1 MRHLLALAALTFA
14 FASVALAGPAP
25 AAIDYHISLANP
37 DAHLFHVR
45 MTIPDAA
52 ADTHVAIPAWNALYQ
67 VRDFSYR
74 VRDVRTHATNAADS
88 TWETPKKLDKQT
100 WSLGPAATP
109 SADVTYTIEW
119 NDAGPFNS
127 QLDEHHAFVNF
138 AEVLMY
144 VPDRRAD
151 AVTVEF
157 DDVPASWRATAELP
171 TGAAPNSFTAPSY
184 DKLVDAPV
192 EIGKSP
198 QFSWDEGPTHFRV
211 VLDTSASG
219 SHEVRKDLLEDYLKR
234 ITRSEIEMMGGA
246 PFPSYTFFF
255 RIGPYP
261 EVGGGGMEHANCTA
275 IAASSVEGAATTAAH
290 EFFHAWNVKRI
301 RPQALEPVDFT
312 RENYTR
318 ALWFAEGVTSTY
330 GSYTLERIGVWDSK
344 QFYADLSAQIH
355 EIQSRP
361 AHAWQSVEESSVD
374 AWLEKYDDYRRADRS
389 VSYYTKGQIVGEML
403 DLKIRAVTDDHKSLD
418 DVLRA
423 LYAEYPAKGR
433 FYDESAGIQAAAE
446 EVSGAKLD
454 DFFQNYV
461 AGTKEIPYDEFL
473 SAAGLTLNI
482 EERPAADLGFII
494 AGHGPNV
501 PQRIVYVVPDS
512 PADVANLRVGDVVLQ
527 LNGEAPPRNLAVWAQ
542 NQVAGKKITVHVHRD
557 STDAEMD
564 ITFVMGGT
572 NYKQYKVAEL
582 PNATEKQKRLRNA
595 WLAGKTE

>member
-1 MRHLLALAALTFA
+1 MKHLLALAALV
-14 FASVALAGPAP
+14 VATAIAAQAGPAP

-74 VRDVRTHATNAADS
+74 VRDVRTRATNASDAS
-88 TWETPKKLDKQT
+88 WNTPKKLDKQT
-100 WSLGPAATP
+100 WTLGPAAAP

-151 AVTVEF
+151 SVTVEF
-157 DDVPASWRATAELP
+157 DDVPAQWHATAELP
-171 TGAAPNSFTAPSY
+171 AGAAPNSYTAPSY
-184 DKLVDAPV
+184 DQLVDAPV

-198 QFSWDEGPTHFRV
+198 QFTWNEGPTHFRV
-211 VLDTSASG
+211 VLDAG
-219 SHEVRKDLLEDYLKR
+219 STHEVRKDLLEDYLKR

-246 PFPSYTFFF
+246 PFPSYTFFL

-275 IAASSVEGAATTAAH
+275 IAASSVEGIAATAAH

-301 RPQALEPVDFT
+301 RPQALEPVNFT
-312 RENYTR
+312 QENYTR

-330 GSYTLERIGVWDSK
+330 GAYTLERIGVWDSK

-355 EIQSRP
+355 ELQSRP
-361 AHAWQSVEESSVD
+361 AHTWQSVEESSLD

-389 VSYYTKGQIVGEML
+389 ISYYNKGQIVGEML
-403 DLKIRAVTDDHKSLD
+403 DLKIRAATDDHKSLD

-423 LYAEYPAKGR
+423 LYAKYPAKGR
-433 FYDESAGIQAAAE
+433 FYDESAGIQAVAE
-446 EVSGAKLD
+446 EVSGTKLD
-454 DFFQNYV
+454 DFFAQYV

-473 SAAGLTLNI
+473 NAAGLTL
-482 EERPAADLGFII
+482 EVEARPAADLGFII
-494 AGHGPNV
+494 VGRAPNA
-501 PQRIVYVVPDS
+501 PQRIAYIVPDS
-512 PADVANLRVGDVVLQ
+512 AAEDAGLRVGDIVVQ
-527 LNGEAPPRNLAVWAQ
+527 LNGEAPPRNLQIWAQ
-542 NQVAGKKITVHVHRD
+542 KQQPGAKVTVRVHRD
-557 STDAEMD
+557 STDSDSD
-564 ITFVMGGT
+564 ITFVMGAA
-572 NYKQYKVAEL
+572 NFKQYKVEEL
-582 PNATEKQKRLRNA
+582 PNATDKQKRLRNA